1 MPTTR
6 EISALLDRLDHVV
19 ADDLEGQTLDFK
31 EWNARSHR
39 DSIALVLEAV
49 ICMANGGGGTL
60 VVGVRDKFVGRS
72 AAIVGVPAD
81 LDVNRLKRAIYD
93 GTDPKL
99 TPTIDEMA
107 VPEGSGRLLVVQIH
121 GGIPPYTDTRGQGK
135 IRIGKDCQPL
145 TGSMRRQV
153 MAGTGETDFTADEV
167 AGRLR
172 DLISAAGMERLRAVA
187 AKEQAPAELLS
198 KSDADLLTSLG
209 LVRRS
214 HLTRGGLLLTG
225 RDEAI
230 AAAFPGYAWTYLHM
244 RSDTDYDDRADGRDC
259 LTIALDRI
267 IDRIMPRNPLT
278 TIQQGLF
285 HFEFRTYPEIA
296 LREGLLN
303 AFCHADYRI
312 PGPVQIKQFS
322 DRLEITNPGGLIGGV
337 SPTNILRHEPVSR
350 NPLLVNA
357 LTALRLV
364 NRSNLGVRRMYQA
377 MLQDG
382 KEPPVIRDE
391 GDAVRL
397 VLMASDFS
405 VPFRTFVGEEA
416 NRSHW
421 LSVEDLLIIQYL
433 LRHSEIDVAVTATI
447 CQQHER
453 EAREGLR
460 RLDSR
465 YQVLES
471 HRRGKDTTW
480 SLRAECERRL
490 TSDTA
495 PTRSR
500 QALLEA
506 AVSAILRA
514 LRDRHERQQPGLSN
528 ADIRKLT
535 SLDREQVKYL
545 MRKIK
550 QDGMAESDGRGAG
563 ARWRYVGS
571 VDGEE

>member
-1 MPTTR
+1 MLTTQ
-6 EISALLDRLDHVV
+6 EIPALLQRLERV
-19 ADDLEGQTLDFK
+19 AADTLEDQTLDFK
-31 EWNARSHR
+31 EWIARSYK
-39 DSIALVLEAV
+39 DSIALVLESV

-60 VVGVRDKFVGRS
+60 VIGVRDKIVGRAS
-72 AAIVGVPAD
+72 AIVGVPAD
-81 LDVNRLKRAIYD
+81 LDTNRLKRAIYD

-99 TPTIDEMA
+99 TPSIDELA
-107 VPEGSGRLLVVQIH
+107 VPEGTGRLLVMHIYAGV
-121 GGIPPYTDTRGQGK
+121 PPYTDTRGQGK

-145 TGSMRRQV
+145 TGSMRRQ
-153 MAGTGETDFTADEV
+153 MIAGTGETDFTADEV
-167 AGRLR
+167 EGRLR
-172 DLISAAGMERLRAVA
+172 DLISAAGMERLRGGA
-187 AKEQAPAELLS
+187 AKEQAPAELLA

-214 HLTRGGLLLTG
+214 HLTRGGLLVAG

-230 AAAFPGYAWTYLHM
+230 ASAFPGYAWTYLHM
-244 RSDTDYDDRADGRDC
+244 SSDTGYDDRVDGRDC
-259 LTIALDRI
+259 LAIALDRI
-267 IDRIMPRNPLT
+267 VDRIMARNTLT

-312 PGPVQIKQFS
+312 PGPIQIKQFA

-337 SPTNILRHEPVSR
+337 LPTNILRHEPVSR

-377 MLQDG
+377 MLQEG

-405 VPFRTFVGEEA
+405 VPFRTFVADEA
-416 NRSHW
+416 NRNHW

-433 LRHSEIDVAVTATI
+433 LRHLEIDAAVTATI

-453 EAREGLR
+453 EALEGLR

-465 YQVLES
+465 CQILES
-471 HRRGKDTTW
+471 HRRGKNTIW
-480 SLRAECERRL
+480 RLRAECERRL

-500 QALLEA
+500 QAQLEA
-506 AVSAILRA
+506 AVSTILRA
-514 LRDRHERQQPGLSN
+514 LRDRHERRQPGLSN
-528 ADIRKLT
+528 AEIRALT
-535 SLDREQVKYL
+535 SLDREQVKYV

-550 QDGMAESDGRGAG
+550 QDGMAKSEGRGAG
-563 ARWRYVGS
+563 ARWQYVVGR
-571 VDGEE
+571 

>member
-1 MPTTR
+1 MPTTQ
-6 EISALLDRLDHVV
+6 EIPALLQRLDRVT
-19 ADDLEGQTLDFK
+19 ADALEDQTLDFK
-31 EWNARSHR
+31 EWIARSHK

-60 VVGVRDKFVGRS
+60 VIGVKDKVVGR
-72 AAIVGVPAD
+72 AGAIAGVPAD
-81 LDVNRLKRAIYD
+81 LDINRLKRAIYD

-99 TPTIDEMA
+99 TPTVDELA
-107 VPEGSGRLLVVQIH
+107 VSEGTGRVLVVQIH
-121 GGIPPYTDTRGQGK
+121 AGMPPYTDTRGQGK
-135 IRIGKDCQPL
+135 IRVGKDCQPL

-153 MAGTGETDFTADEV
+153 MAGTGETDFTAVEV

-172 DLISAAGMERLRAVA
+172 DLVSPAGMERLRTIA
-187 AKEQAPAELLS
+187 AKEQVPAELLA

-214 HLTRGGLLLTG
+214 QLTRGGLLLAG

-244 RSDTDYDDRADGRDC
+244 NSDTGYDDRADGRDC
-259 LTIALDRI
+259 LAIALDRI
-267 IDRIMPRNPLT
+267 IDRIMPRNLLT

-296 LREGLLN
+296 LREALLN

-312 PGPVQIKQFS
+312 PGPIQIKQFS
-322 DRLEITNPGGLIGGV
+322 DRLEISNPGGLIGGV
-337 SPTNILRHEPVSR
+337 SPMNILRHEPVSR

-377 MLQDG
+377 MLQEG

-405 VPFRTFVGEEA
+405 VPFRTFVAEEA
-416 NRSHW
+416 NRNHW
-421 LSVEDLLIIQYL
+421 LSVEDLLVIQYL
-433 LRHSEIDVAVTATI
+433 LRHSEIDVAAASAI

-465 YQVLES
+465 YQILES
-471 HRRGKDTTW
+471 HRIGKDTSW
-480 SLRAECERRL
+480 RLRAECERRL

-500 QALLEA
+500 QAQLEA
-506 AVSAILRA
+506 AVSTILRA

-528 ADIRKLT
+528 ADIRTLT
-535 SLDREQVKYL
+535 SLDREQVKYV

-550 QDGMAESDGRGAG
+550 QDGMAEPDGRGAG
-563 ARWRYVGS
+563 ARWRFVPTS
-571 VDGEE
+571 